1 MSELEQY
8 DPKEFLQQCL
18 EDMDLLR
25 PEALWGLLKY
35 RPICSEALSALAEEP
50 CRANTAAMFE
60 FALNGKKRKA
70 LWLHGCTDTRKRC
83 IVRIY
88 PENRGYADWL
98 PREGRCLE
106 LRSWY
111 ECSGVN
117 PWESDDSENPLEI
130 AAVFDRADPSPGRLP
145 ALLTRPFDPALRG
158 HFPLIEAFIDRY
170 RTKMEEAAADSQKSA
185 AERLARL
192 FAAAGMLNGVGT
204 LLPYCYIPPRV
215 LDGDARF
222 EELLNQYYYKY
233 QKEEEN
239 R

>member
-8 DPKEFLQQCL
+8 DPKEFLRQCL

-35 RPICSEALSALAEEP
+35 RPICSEALSGLVEEP
-50 CRANTAAMFE
+50 CRANAAAMFE
-60 FALNGKKRKA
+60 FALNEKKRKA
-70 LWLHGCTDTRKRC
+70 FWLHGCTDTRKRC

-88 PENRGYADWL
+88 LEDRGYADQL

-106 LRSWY
+106 LRSCY
-111 ECSGVN
+111 ERSGVN
-117 PWESDDSENPLEI
+117 PWEPGYENPLET
-130 AAVFDRADPSPGRLP
+130 AVIFDRTDPSPGRLP
-145 ALLTRPFDPALRG
+145 ALLTRPFDLTLRG
-158 HFPLIEAFIDRY
+158 HFPKIEAFIDHY
-170 RTKMEEAAADSQKSA
+170 RSEMEEAASDTRSTA

-215 LDGDARF
+215 LDGNARF
-222 EELLNQYYYKY
+222 EELLNQYYCKY